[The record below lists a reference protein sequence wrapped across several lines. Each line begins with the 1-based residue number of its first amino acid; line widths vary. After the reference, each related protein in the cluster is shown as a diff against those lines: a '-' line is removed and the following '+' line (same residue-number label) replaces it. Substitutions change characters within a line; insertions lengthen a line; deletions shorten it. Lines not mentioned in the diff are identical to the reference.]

1 MKAIFGEKWS
11 HPSTWHAFC
20 SNVRK
25 GKIFKCFFFFFFMC
39 GGKRK
44 ERQTK
49 RGEDGGRQNRRSD
62 THGGDEEEKRARWL
76 VGGTDSV

>member
-1 MKAIFGEKWS
+1 
-11 HPSTWHAFC
+11 
-20 SNVRK
+20 
-25 GKIFKCFFFFFFMC
+25 MC
-39 GGKRK
+39 GGKRN

>member
-11 HPSTWHAFC
+11 HPSTWHTFC

-25 GKIFKCFFFFFFMC
+25 GKIFKCFFVFFMC

-62 THGGDEEEKRARWL
+62 THGGDKEEKRARWL